1 MIRIGRQFIIQFI
14 YICLDLLCMVL
25 CIYVASLFRG
35 STLPFEITLY
45 NLFFNP
51 LNAYR
56 FIFLFWIFVT
66 ILLNK
71 SYGLYQT
78 KREIFETV
86 EIWRVVKSVF
96 MSTLITIVSFYVAKI
111 PDFPRS
117 ILVLV
122 AVSMIALFSLWRILK
137 RVFVDY
143 LVSQGYNNFNVLI
156 VGAGKV
162 GHTLVQEIRKK
173 PALGLNVVGYLDDF
187 KKNASH
193 DPGLPVLGK
202 ISDFPKVA
210 RKEFINKIF
219 IACHQDNQAFLQL
232 LEQAKE
238 LGVAVRVVPQ
248 GFEFMTGEY
257 CKYNI
262 GIIPILEYCE
272 GETVHKQIG
281 KRLFDFITVLFLMIL
296 TLPLFLILAIM
307 IKIDSSGPVLYLSRR
322 YGRGGRIFNM
332 YKFRSMCQDADKV
345 LEQCRHQNEADGP
358 IFKIK
363 NDPRITE
370 IGKFLRK
377 HSLDELPQ
385 LFNVLKGDMSLVGP
399 RPLPIDQI
407 EKEDLRQLKR
417 LEVKP
422 GITGLWQ
429 IRGRSDI
436 SFARLVK
443 WDTWYINNWSFWLD
457 INILLQTI
465 PVVLRGRGAY

>member
-1 MIRIGRQFIIQFI
+1 MIRIGRQFIIRFV

-25 CIYVASLFRG
+25 CIYIASWFRD
-35 STLPFEITLY
+35 STLPFDVTLY

-51 LNAYR
+51 LNSYR
-56 FIFLFWIFVT
+56 FVFLFWIFVT

-86 EIWRVVKSVF
+86 EIWQVVKSVF
-96 MSTLITIVSFYVAKI
+96 MSTLVTIISLYLIKI
-111 PDFPRS
+111 MDFPRS
-117 ILVLV
+117 ILFLV
-122 AVSMIALFSLWRILK
+122 TFLMIVLFSLWRVLK
-137 RVFVDY
+137 RIFVDY
-143 LVSQGYNNFNVLI
+143 LVSQGYNNFNVLVI
-156 VGAGKV
+156 GAGKV

-173 PALGLNVVGYLDDF
+173 PGLGLNVVGYLDDF
-187 KKNASH
+187 PKNTPH
-193 DPGLPVLGK
+193 ETGLPVLGK
-202 ISDFPKVA
+202 ILDFPKVA
-210 RKEFINKIF
+210 RKEFIDKIF
-219 IACHQDNQAFLQL
+219 ITCHHDSEVFMQL
-232 LEQAKE
+232 LEQARE

-248 GFEFMTGEY
+248 GFELMTGEY

-272 GETVHKQIG
+272 GDSTHKQIG
-281 KRLFDFITVLFLMIL
+281 KRFFDFIIVLFVTIL
-296 TLPLFLILAIM
+296 ALPLFAAVAIM
-307 IKIDSSGPVLYLSRR
+307 IKLDSPGPVFYLSQR
-322 YGRGGRIFNM
+322 YGRGGRRFNM
-332 YKFRSMCQDADKV
+332 YKFRSMRQDADKV

-363 NDPRITE
+363 NDPRITR

-385 LFNVLKGDMSLVGP
+385 LLNVLKGDMSLVGP

-443 WDTWYINNWSFWLD
+443 WDAWYINNWSFWLD

-465 PVVLRGRGAY
+465 PVVIKGKGAY